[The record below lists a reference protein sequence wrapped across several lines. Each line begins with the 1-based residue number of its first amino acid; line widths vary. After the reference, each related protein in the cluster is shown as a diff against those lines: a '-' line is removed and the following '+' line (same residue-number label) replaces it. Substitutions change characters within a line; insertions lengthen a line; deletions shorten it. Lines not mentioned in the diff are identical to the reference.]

1 MTLTTRP
8 LDRRTFLRASGVA
21 LGLPLLES
29 MAPALARAA
38 AADGPRRLVTICS
51 TLGLYS
57 SSWFPKA
64 AGAGYEATEY
74 LRLIDGHR
82 ARYTLFSG
90 LSHEEQTGR
99 QPHNSEIT
107 WLTAARRPG
116 LDGFRNT
123 VSLDQVAANHLGYV
137 TRFPSVVLGTA
148 GPQSQSFT
156 TSGAM
161 VPAETSPAA
170 LFGKLFLQGTPA
182 ELEREARS
190 LEDGGS
196 ILDRL
201 ESQTAALRRR
211 VGAADRRKLDAY
223 FDAVR
228 AAERELTEAQT
239 GRQPHNSEITWL
251 TAARRP
257 GLDGFRNTVSLDQV
271 AANHLGYV
279 TRFPSVVLGTAGPQS
294 QSFTTSG
301 AMVPAETSPA
311 ALFGKLFLQG
321 TPAELEREAR
331 SLEDGGSILDRLES
345 QTAALRRRVGAADR
359 RKLDAYFDAVRAAER
374 ELTEAQ
380 AWLDRPKPAVDEEPP
395 ADLPDPADLIGR
407 IRLMFRMIP
416 LILETDSSRV
426 ISLMIHDHGVVPRVR
441 GVTGDQH
448 SLSHHGQ
455 DGTKIAQLKKIET
468 EIVRAFGDL
477 LTDLA
482 GRGDAGGSLLER
494 TMVLF
499 GSNLGNAN
507 AHTPVDLPILLAGGG
522 FAHGTHVVHEGGHN
536 APLCNL
542 FVTMLRS
549 MGVEADSFGQST
561 GALTWS

>member
-1 MTLTTRP
+1 MTLTRP

-29 MAPALARAA
+29 MAPAPVRAA

-57 SSWFPKA
+57 SSWFPKT

-82 ARYTLFSG
+82 SRYTLFSG
-90 LSHEEQTGR
+90 FSHEEQTGR

-170 LFGKLFLQGTPA
+170 LFGKLFLQGTPE

-201 ESQTAALRRR
+201 REQTA
-211 VGAADRRKLDAY
+211 
-223 FDAVR
+223 
-228 AAERELTEAQT
+228 T
-239 GRQPHNSEITWL
+239 
-251 TAARRP
+251 
-257 GLDGFRNTVSLDQV
+257 
-271 AANHLGYV
+271 
-279 TRFPSVVLGTAGPQS
+279 
-294 QSFTTSG
+294 
-301 AMVPAETSPA
+301 
-311 ALFGKLFLQG
+311 
-321 TPAELEREAR
+321 
-331 SLEDGGSILDRLES
+331 
-345 QTAALRRRVGAADR
+345 LRRRVGAADR

-407 IRLMFRMIP
+407 IRLTFRMIP

-455 DGTKIAQLKKIET
+455 DGTKIAQLQKIEA

-507 AHTPVDLPILLAGGG
+507 AHTAADLPILLAGGG
-522 FAHGTHVVHEGGHN
+522 FSHGTHVVHEGGRN

-542 FVTMLRS
+542 FVTMLRN

-561 GALTWS
+561 GALAWS

>member
-1 MTLTTRP
+1 MTLTRP

-29 MAPALARAA
+29 MAPAPVRAA

-57 SSWFPKA
+57 SSWFPKT

-82 ARYTLFSG
+82 SRYTLFSG
-90 LSHEEQTGR
+90 FSHEEQTGR

-170 LFGKLFLQGTPA
+170 LFGKLFLQGTPE

-201 ESQTAALRRR
+201 REQT
-211 VGAADRRKLDAY
+211 
-223 FDAVR
+223 
-228 AAERELTEAQT
+228 
-239 GRQPHNSEITWL
+239 S
-251 TAARRP
+251 
-257 GLDGFRNTVSLDQV
+257 
-271 AANHLGYV
+271 
-279 TRFPSVVLGTAGPQS
+279 
-294 QSFTTSG
+294 
-301 AMVPAETSPA
+301 
-311 ALFGKLFLQG
+311 
-321 TPAELEREAR
+321 
-331 SLEDGGSILDRLES
+331 
-345 QTAALRRRVGAADR
+345 ALRRRVGAADR

-407 IRLMFRMIP
+407 IRLTFRMIP

-455 DGTKIAQLKKIET
+455 DGTKIAQLKKIEA

-477 LTDLA
+477 LADLA
-482 GRGDAGGSLLER
+482 GDAGGSLLER

-507 AHTPVDLPILLAGGG
+507 AHTAADLPILLAGGG
-522 FAHGTHVVHEGGHN
+522 FSHGTHVVHEGGHN

-542 FVTMLRS
+542 FVTMLRN

-561 GALTWS
+561 GALAWS

>member
-82 ARYTLFSG
+82 PRYTLFSG

-201 ESQTAALRRR
+201 
-211 VGAADRRKLDAY
+211 K
-223 FDAVR
+223 
-228 AAERELTEAQT
+228 
-239 GRQPHNSEITWL
+239 
-251 TAARRP
+251 
-257 GLDGFRNTVSLDQV
+257 
-271 AANHLGYV
+271 
-279 TRFPSVVLGTAGPQS
+279 
-294 QSFTTSG
+294 
-301 AMVPAETSPA
+301 
-311 ALFGKLFLQG
+311 
-321 TPAELEREAR
+321 
-331 SLEDGGSILDRLES
+331 S

-522 FAHGTHVVHEGGHN
+522 FAHGTHVVHEGGRN